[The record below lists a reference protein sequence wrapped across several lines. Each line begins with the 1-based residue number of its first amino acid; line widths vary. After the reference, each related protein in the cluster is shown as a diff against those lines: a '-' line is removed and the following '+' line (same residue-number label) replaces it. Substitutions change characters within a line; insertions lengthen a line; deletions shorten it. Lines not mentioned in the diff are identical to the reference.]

1 MPKAMLLQDHDRV
14 REAFPSLLEVNNLN
28 TGTYGIMP
36 EPALAEFVEAL
47 TEWER
52 FGVGSRGRHWA
63 KIQAAREGI
72 AKLIGAN
79 PGDIAL
85 TGNATDGNN
94 LALAGMSWQAGDEV
108 ITTTEEHEAINHPL
122 LFMQHRYGIRMRR
135 IEVSPD
141 AEVMLARC
149 EEVLTPR
156 TRLLMFSHV
165 SCESGTRL
173 PAAAMC
179 SWARAHGIQSFVDGA
194 QSVGA
199 LSVNVNEL
207 GCDYFTSNAH
217 KWLCGPKGTGFFYAR
232 PERMMSL
239 IPAHIGAGSLSK
251 ADLVTGEVALQPDG
265 RRFEFGTRAH
275 MLFAGVAASLAW
287 FEGLGWPNVHSHI
300 SFLSSYLK
308 AGILA
313 REHLQLLTPVPY
325 EQSGG
330 LTTFTVIGHNSGDVS
345 VDLRKESRPRRIV
358 VRVIPHYNAIRLS
371 TAHFNNVR
379 DVDEVLAALDE
390 YA

>member
-1 MPKAMLLQDHDRV
+1 
-14 REAFPSLLEVNNLN
+14 
-28 TGTYGIMP
+28 
-36 EPALAEFVEAL
+36 
-47 TEWER
+47 
-52 FGVGSRGRHWA
+52 
-63 KIQAAREGI
+63 
-72 AKLIGAN
+72 
-79 PGDIAL
+79 
-85 TGNATDGNN
+85 
-94 LALAGMSWQAGDEV
+94 MSWQAGDEV

-122 LFMQHRYGIRMRR
+122 LFMQQRYGIRMRR

-149 EEVLTPR
+149 AEVLTPR

-232 PERMMSL
+232 PERMTAL

-251 ADLVTGEVALQPDG
+251 ADLATGEVALQPDA

-287 FEGLGWPNVHSHI
+287 YEALGWPNVHSHI
-300 SFLSSYLK
+300 AFLSSYLK
-308 AGILA
+308 SGILA
-313 REHLQLLTPVPY
+313 RKHLKLLTPVPY

-330 LTTFTVIGHNSGDVS
+330 LTTFVVIGHNSGDVS
-345 VDLRKESRPRRIV
+345 VDLRKEGRPRRIV

-371 TAHFNNVR
+371 TAHFNNVQ
-379 DVDEVLAALDE
+379 DIDEILAALDE